1 MYLLF
6 GWGILG
12 DTRVCVFWGDRF
24 AIKLVWGEI
33 EKQMHLLAVPF
44 GHIDSIINTLM
55 AMSID
60 VLMSSLEARRR
71 ADKGRT

>member
-1 MYLLF
+1 M
-6 GWGILG
+6 G
-12 DTRVCVFWGDRF
+12 DTRVCVFSRDRF
-24 AIKLVWGEI
+24 AIKLVWGEL
-33 EKQMHLLAVPF
+33 EQQMLLLAVPL